1 MNFTSTIKLKATIL
15 LLVFSLNSLRSLA
28 CAFHADSFIYSV
40 VNKFDHYNIDHHD
53 EKASTIHKSCEDDD
67 DCKCPEKRS
76 NEKGCCDEKVVAFD
90 HLAKAPSHHISGN
103 LNVPIFELSQFFL
116 SSSTIKLTNLPFTTI
131 TRSVRNPHSPP
142 EDIRV
147 SIQSFQI

>member
-1 MNFTSTIKLKATIL
+1 MTFLTSIKLKAALL
-15 LLVFSLNSLRSLA
+15 LLVFSLNTVRSLA
-28 CAFHADSFIYSV
+28 CAIHADRFLYAVINTV
-40 VNKFDHYNIDHHD
+40 DHHK
-53 EKASTIHKSCEDDD
+53 ENGRTIHRSCEDDD

-76 NEKGCCDEKVVAFD
+76 NEKGCCNEKVVAFD